1 MADENQGAAG
11 NNAPAAGEQQQPQNQ
26 PPAPAPADAPLN
38 IGESTPEGTPAGTPP
53 AKAGGEGKV
62 VVEYTPTGDASL
74 DMALQFIG
82 EQGLGPDHPAVAAAQ
97 NGDFGMLKA
106 HFARTDVK
114 GWEQFIALGEQAFN
128 NRRAREEAKA
138 AETRSVIE
146 NAVGG
151 KEAWS
156 AVQAWAKENAEP
168 HEREAVNQAFAAG
181 GMQAKAMAVYLKELY
196 DNAIGNREPRSN
208 GYDPDRTGNAGTGGG
223 YALTPRE
230 YTAEVEKLYRRFGDR
245 VTETPEYRALQSRR
259 MAWRG

>member
-1 MADENQGAAG
+1 MADENQGAPG
-11 NNAPAAGEQQQPQNQ
+11 NGAPAAGEQQHQQNQ
-26 PPAPAPADAPLN
+26 APAKPDAPLN
-38 IGESTPEGTPAGTPP
+38 IGEGTPAGTPDSTPP
-53 AKAGGEGKV
+53 AKVGGEGKV

-106 HFARTDVK
+106 HFARGDVK

-128 NRRAREEAKA
+128 NRKASEEAKA

-151 KEAWS
+151 KEAWA

-168 HEREAVNQAFAAG
+168 HEREAVNKAFAAG

-196 DNAIGNREPRSN
+196 DGAIGNREPRSN
-208 GYDPDRTGNAGTGGG
+208 GYDPDRAGNAGAGGG

-230 YTAEVEKLYRRFGDR
+230 YTAEVEKLYMRFGDR